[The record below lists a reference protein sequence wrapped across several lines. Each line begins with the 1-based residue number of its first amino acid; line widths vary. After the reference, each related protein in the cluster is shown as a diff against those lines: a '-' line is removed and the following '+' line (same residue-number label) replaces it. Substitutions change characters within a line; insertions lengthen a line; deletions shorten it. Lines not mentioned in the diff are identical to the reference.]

1 MLASLV
7 ARIHASL
14 PTLSLFLVAFSLS
27 VKLATSIWLRTLDPV
42 PHHDYSYVGS
52 DYPSEWPIPVPS
64 VLLPSDASQR
74 YNLSSPDGTAEWRA
88 VVPTPHTVRLG
99 PHRQPYTV
107 GMFHALRCLD
117 VVRAEMVAP
126 RADEAHTE
134 LARHC
139 MNYLRQAVTC
149 RGDLQLEPFLAP
161 EHVRPIDLYGTYVCR
176 DWGAVYDAV
185 EANHAEYAA
194 WLSEETSNTGGAVVS

>member
-1 MLASLV
+1 MLSSLV
-7 ARIHASL
+7 VRFHASL
-14 PTLSLFLVAFSLS
+14 PILSVVLVAFSLS
-27 VKLATSIWLRTLDPV
+27 IKLATFLWLHSLESV
-42 PHHDYSYVGS
+42 PIHEYSYVGP
-52 DYPSEWPIPVPS
+52 DYPSEWPIPVSS

-74 YNLSSPDGTAEWRA
+74 FHLSSADGIAEWRA
-88 VVPTPHTVRLG
+88 IVPNPHTVHLG

-107 GMFHALRCLD
+107 GMFHSLRCLD

-126 RADEAHTE
+126 RADEAQTM

-139 MNYLRQAVTC
+139 LNYLRQAVTC

-176 DWGAVYDAV
+176 DWGAVYDAA
-185 EANHAEYAA
+185 EANHVEYES
-194 WLSEETSNTGGAVVS
+194 WLRGEGAGMNYTVL